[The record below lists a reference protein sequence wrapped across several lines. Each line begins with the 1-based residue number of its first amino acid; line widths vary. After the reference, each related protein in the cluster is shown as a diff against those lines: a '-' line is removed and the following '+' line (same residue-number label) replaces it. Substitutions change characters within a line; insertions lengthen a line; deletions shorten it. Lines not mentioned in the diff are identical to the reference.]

1 MSIGYRQLNQTD
13 KKPTGEFNRDSLLEY
28 LEEQARSQPEIEDYV
43 PHIPGQKKG
52 KIYKYVQYH
61 TDDISFYILDRNKN
75 RKNHNLPF

>member
-1 MSIGYRQLNQTD
+1 MNFYQQVRTTTVTTINNNSKLGYRQLNQTD

-52 KIYKYVQYH
+52 KIYK
-61 TDDISFYILDRNKN
+61 
-75 RKNHNLPF
+75 

>member
-1 MSIGYRQLNQTD
+1 MNQTD

-52 KIYKYVQYH
+52 KIYKYVQQYH
-61 TDDISFYILDRNKN
+61 TEDIKNKY
-75 RKNHNLPF
+75 F